1 MPASSDFYWRL
12 LLFGK
17 FSRGCG
23 REGREG
29 FSSLFYTFEGLKKV
43 VLSDRL
49 LMMMNGIWFLTITL
63 FTGCREFNWGEK
75 FSYKWRLSSRKFLLA
90 SCDVGWRLLVFSKF
104 SRGCWRE
111 GRGRFSS

>member
-17 FSRGCG
+17 FSRSCG

-29 FSSLFYTFEGLKKV
+29 FSSLFYTFAGLKKV

-49 LMMMNGIWFLTITL
+49 LMMMNGIGFLTITL
-63 FTGCREFNWGEK
+63 LTGCREFDWGEK
-75 FSYKWRLSSRKFLLA
+75 FSYNWRLCSRKFLLA
-90 SCDVGWRLLVFSKF
+90 SYGVGWRLLVFSKF
-104 SRGCWRE
+104 SRGCWKER
-111 GRGRFSS
+111 RGRFSS